1 MSNRPTRTSP
11 HNPTTATAAAAYS
24 PGPQPQDE
32 APPQPPRAPRLSLCQ
47 ELRCGLSCRP
57 NMYNRVRSW
66 RLLRACA
73 AVAVLTGLA
82 FLWLGSAITA
92 AAVEGGW
99 TGPAAAL
106 QAFDKSRVYLPLGPG
121 RAHVRHWHF
130 LSPPLGL
137 MTLLQA
143 WEALDVLFFIPS
155 LLGIDLV
162 IFNRLGEALV
172 GATAAAGAGA
182 AAGGSRRAAQLA
194 RVVRGVLVRLPLL
207 MAAVDLLEDAGQV
220 ALTVWFGTAAAAES
234 AGAGAPGWE
243 WEAAVVAASAVNR
256 VKWVCI
262 GGSVGL
268 ALAAWGAMLWA
279 RQRRRDGGEGAAA
292 AEGRREGMAK
302 EE

>member
-106 QAFDKSRVYLPLGPG
+106 QAFDKRFGYSLADVNTALAAWGVRG
-121 RAHVRHWHF
+121 RA
-130 LSPPLGL
+130 LYL
-137 MTLLQA
+137 A